1 MQRWLH
7 LWRYFLI
14 PLGCVWVFV
23 GETNGGSLVAERI
36 RPLPPVSFQVSRES
50 YTNKAWDT
58 SSIVITNIGR
68 KYIDSPFP
76 FQYLCDTHMNTNW
89 PSISK
94 PEVQRQ
100 TNSNH
105 LQHER
110 KATKNIHVGNE
121 KYVPNIRVGKG
132 LVVVSISQAASL
144 ARDESWNQA
153 ATRQQKLPKCFFFLK
168 TTKAKSLQRQ
178 AS

>member
-1 MQRWLH
+1 MAPSLKV
-7 LWRYFLI
+7 FFI

-76 FQYLCDTHMNTNW
+76 FQYLCDTQMNTNW
-89 PSISK
+89 PSISN

-100 TNSNH
+100 TNSNQLRWKESDKKH
-105 LQHER
+105 
-110 KATKNIHVGNE
+110 TCVGNE

-144 ARDESWNQA
+144 ARDESWNRA
-153 ATRQQKLPKCFFFLK
+153 ATRQQKLPKMLFFLLR